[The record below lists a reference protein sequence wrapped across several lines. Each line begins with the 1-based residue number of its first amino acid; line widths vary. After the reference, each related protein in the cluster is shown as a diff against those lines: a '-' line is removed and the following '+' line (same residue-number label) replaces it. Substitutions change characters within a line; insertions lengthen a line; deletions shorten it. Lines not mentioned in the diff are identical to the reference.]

1 METTRKFTVAVG
13 ALLSWLIGGI
23 DYLFQ
28 ILVIFIVIDYT
39 SGVAAAWIRGELNS
53 SRGLKG
59 IAKKTFIMALVV
71 VADKIDVMLGGS
83 DFWRNA
89 VLWALIVNETF
100 SILEN
105 GGRMG
110 VKIPKVFFKA
120 LAVLQDKNPIGKED
134 ESSEI
139 SNSQKTAPTR

>member
-1 METTRKFTVAVG
+1 MENAKIIAMAIGAVLSWAVG
-13 ALLSWLIGGI
+13 GF

-28 ILVIFIVIDYT
+28 TLVIFIVIDYA
-39 SGVAAAWIRGELNS
+39 SGVAAAWISGALSS
-53 SRGLKG
+53 SRGLRG
-59 IAKKTFIMALVV
+59 IAKKIFIITLVV
-71 VADKIDVMLGGS
+71 VADKIDFMLGGT

-110 VKIPKVFFKA
+110 VKIPKVFYKA
-120 LAVLQDKNPIGKED
+120 LAVLQDKNPTGKE
-134 ESSEI
+134 EQHE
-139 SNSQKTAPTR
+139 SNS

>member
-1 METTRKFTVAVG
+1 METTRKIAAALG
-13 ALLSWLIGGI
+13 ALLSWLVGGT
-23 DYLFQ
+23 DDLFK
-28 ILVIFIVIDYT
+28 ILVIFIVIDYL
-39 SGVAAAWIRGELNS
+39 SGVAAAWIRSELNS

-59 IAKKTFIMALVV
+59 IAKKIFIVSLVV
-71 VADKIDVMLGGS
+71 VADKIDVMLVGS

-110 VKIPKVFFKA
+110 VKIPNAFYKA
-120 LAVLQDKNPIGKED
+120 LAVLQDKNSTEKGKEV
-134 ESSEI
+134 
-139 SNSQKTAPTR
+139 N

>member
-1 METTRKFTVAVG
+1 MENTKRIAVTVG
-13 ALLSWLIGGI
+13 AILSWLVGGL

-28 ILVIFIVIDYT
+28 TLVIFIVIDYA
-39 SGVAAAWIRGELNS
+39 SGVAAAWIGGELSS
-53 SRGLKG
+53 SRGLRG
-59 IAKKTFIMALVV
+59 IAKKTFIITLVV
-71 VADKIDVMLGGS
+71 VADKIDFMLGGS

-110 VKIPKVFFKA
+110 VKIPKVFYKA
-120 LAVLQDKNPIGKED
+120 LAVLQDKNSAE
-134 ESSEI
+134 
-139 SNSQKTAPTR
+139 